1 MSTPLSPD
9 RVAAYAKAVRHLSRR
24 DPVLKEL
31 IRRVGPCT
39 MQPASDDPF
48 TVLVRCVVYQQIS
61 TKAATTIFNRLA
73 DRLGGV
79 PVCRIKLAAATADEL
94 RACGISG
101 PKQRTFR
108 AILDHL
114 TSDPEFLGR
123 VPALAD
129 DDLRAEVTRI
139 KGFGPWSADMMMM
152 FGLGRLDVLPVG
164 DLGLKMGVQEV
175 YGLGAMPS
183 AAELAERAEPW
194 RPYRSVATWYFWRS
208 RGPVPQSGQG
218 G

>member
-1 MSTPLSPD
+1 MNTLPAD
-9 RVAAYAKAVRHLSRR
+9 RVAVYQKAVRHLSRR

-39 MQPASDDPF
+39 MQPAVADPF
-48 TVLVRCVVYQQIS
+48 TVLVRCVIYQQIS
-61 TKAATTIFNRLA
+61 TKAAATIFDRLA
-73 DRLGGV
+73 VHLGGP
-79 PVCRIKLAAATADEL
+79 PVCPVKLGAASADDL
-94 RACGISG
+94 RGCGVSG
-101 PKQRTFR
+101 PKQRTLR
-108 AILDHL
+108 AILDH
-114 TSDPEFLGR
+114 TTADPEFLAR
-123 VPALAD
+123 VVVLED
-129 DDLRAEVTRI
+129 DALRAEVTRI

-164 DLGLKMGVQEV
+164 DLGLKTGVKEM
-175 YGLGAMPS
+175 YGLTEMPTATAMI
-183 AAELAERAEPW
+183 ERAEAW